1 MAGRRGLGRGFDSLI
16 PTDVLDEA
24 FDPTAAQD
32 EQISDLRMIS
42 LDKIQPNPNQPRKH
56 FDEEALNALAKSVAE
71 HGIVQPIIV
80 TPAKYGTGEFEIVA
94 GERRWRAAKI
104 AGLDKMP
111 AIVRTLSNQH
121 KLELS
126 LIENL
131 QRADLNPLET
141 ATAYLKLKTQFNL
154 TYEEMAERVEGRAAS
169 TISNILRLLQLPDF
183 AKNALAEGE
192 ISEGHARQVLSLAP
206 DEAAQKTLVKLII
219 EEGWSVRTTEQYVI
233 GFKKGEDQTTKKTA
247 GKRAV
252 QTETKLTRSF
262 SKRIGLPV
270 SQKTT
275 AHGGQIIIR
284 FTNDEELGQIEKF
297 FGGK

>member
-1 MAGRRGLGRGFDSLI
+1 MAGKRGLGRGFDSLI

-32 EQISDLRMIS
+32 EQISDLRLIAP
-42 LDKIQPNPNQPRKH
+42 DKIQPNPNQPRKH
-56 FDEEALNALAKSVAE
+56 FDEESLQALANSVKE
-71 HGIVQPIIV
+71 HGIVQPIVV
-80 TPAKYGTGEFEIVA
+80 TPAKDGDYEIVA

-104 AGLDKMP
+104 AGLSKMP

-169 TISNILRLLQLPDF
+169 TISNVLRLLQLPDF
-183 AKNALAEGE
+183 AKKQLAEGQ

-206 DEAAQKTLVKLII
+206 DEEAQKNLVKLII
-219 EEGWSVRTTEQYVI
+219 AEGWSVRTTEQYVI
-233 GFKKGEDQTTKKTA
+233 GFKKGEDQTAKKSA

-252 QTETKLTRSF
+252 QTETKMTRSF
-262 SKRIGLPV
+262 AKKIGLPV

-284 FTNDEELGQIEKF
+284 FANDDELAKIEQF
-297 FGGK
+297 FKK